1 MDFDVSRA
9 IEYIMT
15 GQLEA
20 EKARNPG
27 TKGMLN
33 SLKQITRSKSTLKQ
47 RKSSPVPEVINVT
60 EYEDED
66 EQLRRALQMSIQE
79 NESSRGRSPVPG
91 TDVESADRSP
101 YFGPARASNYENGN
115 WEMVKVDNS
124 GGQESGV
131 VGNDVTIWS
140 TDGNDGQDPQESPH
154 ERKRAENV
162 PVVLDT
168 RVAKGTWISEES
180 FLLSSLSGLMTI
192 LHKIPKAREALLLAS
207 PRASGDEVQPAD
219 GWWCGNQPP
228 LPESTTNDDTTDTTG
243 ENLLREAARA
253 MAFLD
258 SSDRAYG
265 QYIQSSISV

>member
-1 MDFDVSRA
+1 
-9 IEYIMT
+9 MT

-33 SLKQITRSKSTLKQ
+33 SLKNITRSKSPLKQ
-47 RKSSPVPEVINVT
+47 RKPSPVPELINVS

-79 NESSRGRSPVPG
+79 SESGRGRSPAPG
-91 TDVESADRSP
+91 TDVESRDRGP

-115 WEMVKVDNS
+115 WDMVKVDNS
-124 GGQESGV
+124 GQESGV
-131 VGNDVTIWS
+131 VGNDVTKWS
-140 TDGNDGQDPQESPH
+140 TDGNDGQDPQEPPH
-154 ERKRAENV
+154 ARKRAENV
-162 PVVLDT
+162 PAVLDT

-228 LPESTTNDDTTDTTG
+228 VPESTTTDDTTDTTG
-243 ENLLREAARA
+243 EKLLREAARA

-258 SSDRAYG
+258 NSDRAYG
-265 QYIQSSISV
+265 QYIQSALSV